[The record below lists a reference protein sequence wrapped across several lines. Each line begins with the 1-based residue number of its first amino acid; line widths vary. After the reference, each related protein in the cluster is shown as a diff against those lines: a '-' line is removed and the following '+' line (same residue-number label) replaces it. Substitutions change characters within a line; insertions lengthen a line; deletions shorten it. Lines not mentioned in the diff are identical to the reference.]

1 MMCRIFIFAVLISG
15 LAAPLGAAGLSG
27 YTAEIKE
34 PEQQGK
40 TGESI
45 YFTVVLNPREPASGY
60 HVSTLVDVVDAPQM
74 PEITTGFPRIR
85 IVCNQAGIYKLM
97 IRVSLVGKSSCGGVG
112 YQPVAEQPVTL
123 RIQ

>member
-1 MMCRIFIFAVLISG
+1 
-15 LAAPLGAAGLSG
+15 
-27 YTAEIKE
+27 
-34 PEQQGK
+34 
-40 TGESI
+40 
-45 YFTVVLNPREPASGY
+45 
-60 HVSTLVDVVDAPQM
+60 M